1 MEAEVESF
9 MSRIWILLLMVSLAG
24 PVPAAEP
31 VVLVVGD
38 SLSAA
43 YGIDSDAGWVTLLS
57 ERLQSEGHPHRV
69 VNASIVGD
77 TTQGGVERLPRALR
91 VHQPSIVIIELGGN
105 DGLRGYPVSA
115 AQANLSDMV
124 EAAQQAGAEVLLV
137 AVTIPPNY
145 GPVYRQQFSDMFRMV
160 AESRG
165 VPMVSFEIEEVAGQ
179 PGMLQDDG
187 IHPTAAAQPFMLDRI
202 WPVLAPF
209 VEE

>member
-1 MEAEVESF
+1 MEAKVKSF
-9 MSRIWILLLMVSLAG
+9 MSRIWILLLVVSLAG
-24 PVPAAEP
+24 PVRAAEP

-43 YGIDSDAGWVTLLS
+43 YGIDSDAGWVTLLAN
-57 ERLQSEGHPHRV
+57 RLQSEGYPHRV

-91 VHQPSIVIIELGGN
+91 VHQPEIVIIELGGN

-115 AQANLSDMV
+115 AQANLSEMV
-124 EAAQQAGAEVLLV
+124 QAAQAAGANVLLV

-145 GPVYRQQFSDMFRMV
+145 GPVYRQQFSDMFRAV
-160 AESRG
+160 ADG
-165 VPMVSFEIEEVAGQ
+165 HGIPMVSFEIEEVAGR

-187 IHPTAAAQPFMLDRI
+187 IHPTAAAQPFMLDRV
-202 WPVLAPF
+202 WPAVAPF

>member
-1 MEAEVESF
+1 MGVEVESF

-24 PVPAAEP
+24 PVRAAEP

-43 YGIDSDAGWVTLLS
+43 YGIDSDAGWVTLLA

-77 TTQGGVERLPRALR
+77 TTQSGVERLPRALR
-91 VHQPSIVIIELGGN
+91 VHQPAVVIIELGGN

-115 AQANLSDMV
+115 TQANLSDMV
-124 EAAQQAGAEVLLV
+124 QAAREAGAEVLLI

-145 GPVYRQQFSDMFRMV
+145 GPVYRQQFSDMFRWV
-160 AESRG
+160 ADSHDI
-165 VPMVSFEIEEVAGQ
+165 PMVSFEIEEVAGQ

-187 IHPTAAAQPFMLDRI
+187 IHPTAAAQGFMLDRV
-202 WPVLAPF
+202 WPALAPF

>member
-24 PVPAAEP
+24 PVQAEEP

-43 YGIDSDAGWVTLLS
+43 YGIDSDAGWVALLAA
-57 ERLQSEGHPHRV
+57 RLREGGFPHRV

-91 VHQPSIVIIELGGN
+91 VHEPAVVIIELGGN
-105 DGLRGYPVSA
+105 DGLRGYPVPA
-115 AQANLSDMV
+115 VQANLDRMV
-124 EAAQQAGAEVLLV
+124 RESRAAGAEVVLV

-145 GPVYRQQFSDMFRMV
+145 GPVYRQQFSAMFREV
-160 AESRG
+160 AAVHG
-165 VPMVSFEIEEVAGQ
+165 APIVSFEIEEVAAL

-187 IHPTAAAQPFMLDRI
+187 IHPTAAAQPMMLDRV
-202 WPVLAPF
+202 WAALSPL
-209 VEE
+209 VED